1 MAGNFFV
8 SAIAQNYFPHIIPQ
22 VSWYKIAPLVLDL
35 YFGRMPTQIQDVA
48 SMIVMSSWYDLG
60 QKGQFKVFRD
70 PWISVFILPVVTV

>member
-35 YFGRMPTQIQDVA
+35 DFGPMPTQIQDVA
-48 SMIVMSSWYDLG
+48 SMIVMSIWYDLG
-60 QKGQFKVFRD
+60 WKGQFKTELGVSVTAFRELQG
-70 PWISVFILPVVTV
+70 FQ